1 MIKMKKLAAVAA
13 AAIMAVS
20 TMAVEA
26 SAEGFDKANG
36 TSPYGNF
43 TGTTTITGT
52 SGRTVTVEN
61 RMPSLTIV
69 PEIGLNVVIRMEETG
84 EIVYANS
91 PFNYNNWY
99 VGLQASSAST
109 NRNVSVN
116 SIYLVGNGAGSY
128 WKASNS
134 NVTG

>member
-1 MIKMKKLAAVAA
+1 MFKMKKLAAVAA
-13 AAIMAVS
+13 ATVMAVS
-20 TMAVEA
+20 TMAIGA
-26 SAEGFDKANG
+26 SADVRRTADGV
-36 TSPYGNF
+36 SPYGNF
-43 TGTTTITGT
+43 TGSTMISGT
-52 SGRTVTVEN
+52 SDRTVVVEN

-69 PEIGLNVVIRMEETG
+69 PEIGVNVVIRMEDTG

-99 VGLQASSAST
+99 VGLRAHSDST